1 MKTRKSAL
9 AAVMI
14 AVGSSVALAQ
24 QPLPPATPN
33 ATPPA
38 TPPVVTAPVP
48 GSAGQMWY
56 TRTGTEWRA
65 SKLIG
70 TGVQNQAGERIGE
83 INELVLGSDGRVVAV
98 VLGVGGFLGIGEREV
113 AMSFSALRF
122 TRDSSGKFVVTT
134 NATRDMLQ
142 NAPRWT
148 WQSAAN

>member
-1 MKTRKSAL
+1 
-9 AAVMI
+9 
-14 AVGSSVALAQ
+14 
-24 QPLPPATPN
+24 
-33 ATPPA
+33 
-38 TPPVVTAPVP
+38 
-48 GSAGQMWY
+48 MWY

-122 TRDSSGKFVVTT
+122 TRDLSGKFVVTT
-134 NATRDMLQ
+134 NATRDMLE